1 MANPVKGEVGFEVEG
16 KEYILVLDFNV
27 LADEDVDI
35 ADVGR
40 PRELRALWRAAMT
53 RHQPATTLHEAGEIM
68 RKLGADEVGRL
79 IGEAA
84 MAGGLASKSN
94 GGDGNAPQ
102 NPRQARRAA
111 ASISR
116 KR

>member
-1 MANPVKGEVGFEVEG
+1 MANPFKGEVAFDLDG
-16 KEYILVLDFNV
+16 KTYTLVLDFNV

-40 PRELRALWRAAMT
+40 PREMRLLWRAAMM
-53 RHQPATTLHEAGEIM
+53 RHQPATTLHEAGDIM
-68 RKLGADEVGRL
+68 RELGADEVGRL
-79 IGEAA
+79 ITEAA
-84 MAGGLASKSN
+84 IAGGLASKKD
-94 GGDGNAPQ
+94 GGDGEASQ